1 MIPSKSI
8 SIDIPNAISA
18 IDYQKS
24 SIGKN
29 LGAYDVKEL
38 CMAYFLYRKDLA
50 FLYLLKLQNVSL
62 IIQK

>member
-29 LGAYDVKEL
+29 LGTYDVKL
-38 CMAYFLYRKDLA
+38 ITS
-50 FLYLLKLQNVSL
+50 LKY
-62 IIQK
+62 

>member
-24 SIGKN
+24 LIEKD
-29 LGAYDVKEL
+29 LGAYEVKTNS
-38 CMAYFLYRKDLA
+38 C
-50 FLYLLKLQNVSL
+50 LKY
-62 IIQK
+62 

>member
-29 LGAYDVKEL
+29 LGAYDVKL
-38 CMAYFLYRKDLA
+38 ISS
-50 FLYLLKLQNVSL
+50 LKY
-62 IIQK
+62 